1 MIDGKAI
8 APGDMVLGLAST
20 GVHSNGFSLVR
31 KVAFEMAR
39 LGVGDFVEELGE
51 SVGQAL
57 LRPTRIY
64 VRPVRKVLA
73 YYKVKNVVHGI
84 AHITGGGLLEN
95 LVRIVPEGVQVVIRR
110 ESWPVPP
117 VFAWLKRLGEIDQ
130 AEMEQVF
137 NLGVGLV
144 LVVSP
149 YYAESIRHQLAD
161 QGIPSWVIGRTQ
173 PGPKSVV
180 WGD

>member
-1 MIDGKAI
+1 
-8 APGDMVLGLAST
+8 
-20 GVHSNGFSLVR
+20 
-31 KVAFEMAR
+31 MAR
-39 LGVGDFVEELGE
+39 LGVNDVVEELGE

-84 AHITGGGLLEN
+84 AHITGGGLAEN

-110 ESWPVPP
+110 GSWLVPP
-117 VFAWLKRLGEIDQ
+117 VFPWLQRLGQIDQ
-130 AEMEQVF
+130 AEMDQVF
-137 NLGVGLV
+137 NLGLGLV
-144 LVVSP
+144 LVVRP
-149 YYAESIRHQLAD
+149 HFAESVRHQLAD
-161 QGIPSWVIGRTQ
+161 LGVPSWVIGRTQ